1 MNCKHCNT
9 ELEEGVTLCPNCGTE
24 NAPSTEIED
33 AAPVTAP
40 ETQVAEPE
48 AQEAPAENAS
58 APEKTEGVKPTT
70 GKLAITIGACVVLL
84 ALLIAL
90 IVGGTSYDASSG
102 DADAT
107 TSPSTS
113 EETVAT
119 EAPTVPE
126 DGNPDDATC
135 KGSYTASDDE
145 VLAAADTV
153 IATMDG
159 AELTNAE
166 LQVYYAL
173 MVSQFLNTDNFYYL
187 FYSGLFDYTQPL
199 DTQMSAYAENMT
211 WQQYFIEESLNA
223 WQLYKS
229 LALEAEQEGYE
240 LPAEYREYLDTLPT
254 DIEEDAVS
262 AGYESADAF
271 IKDNLGSCATLENY
285 LKFQEVYYLGY
296 SYYQS
301 KIDAIDPTDEEI
313 ENYFALHEAEYA
325 ENGLTKEYKLVDVRH
340 ILIMPD
346 GADSSTIRTETF
358 SDEAWA
364 TAEAKAQEIYD
375 AWLAGDAT
383 EDSFAE
389 LAMEHSADGSS
400 SDGGL
405 ITDIAEGEMVESFE
419 NWCFDA
425 TRQTGDHGIVKSEF
439 GYHIMYFV
447 RDDYK
452 WAEYTRSDIIT
463 EQGNALIDS
472 ATEAHPMQVSYSDI
486 KLGTLE
492 LA

>member
-24 NAPSTEIED
+24 NAPSTEHEEM
-33 AAPVTAP
+33 PVIAP
-40 ETQVAEPE
+40 ETQEIPAEQE
-48 AQEAPAENAS
+48 TEAPAEKAPATEIIEGAKPS
-58 APEKTEGVKPTT
+58 A
-70 GKLAITIGACVVLL
+70 GKLALVIGACVVLF

-90 IVGGTSYDASSG
+90 IVGGLSH
-102 DADAT
+102 DAT
-107 TSPSTS
+107 EQESTTTPNVTETTETT
-113 EETVAT
+113 EEA
-119 EAPTVPE
+119 TVPA

-135 KGSYTASDDE
+135 KGTYTASDED
-145 VLAAADTV
+145 VFAAADTV
-153 IATMDG
+153 IATIDG

-187 FYSGLFDYTQPL
+187 YYMGMFDYTQPL
-199 DTQMSAYAENMT
+199 DTQMSSYAENLT

-229 LALEAEQEGYE
+229 LALEAEKEGYE

-271 IKDNLGSCATLENY
+271 IKDNLDSCATLENY
-285 LKFQEVYYLGY
+285 LKFQETYYLGY
-296 SYYQS
+296 SYYLS
-301 KIDAIDPTDEEI
+301 KTDAIDPTDEEI
-313 ENYFALHEAEYA
+313 EAYFAEHEAEYA

-364 TAEAKAQEIYD
+364 IAEAKAQEIYD
-375 AWLAGDAT
+375 TWLAGEAT

-425 TRQTGDHGIVKSEF
+425 SRQTGDHGIVKSEF

-472 ATEAHPMQVSYSDI
+472 VTEAHPMQVSYSDI

-492 LA
+492 LV